1 MFNDKDAFYRRG
13 EFFLD
18 FDYGRDGKPRSP
30 NLYIWWY
37 ATDLGR
43 YRSTSTRTADVE
55 QAKRA
60 LDAHYLKQS
69 RGECV
74 CPACGR
80 PYDTS
85 SGHLVADAIA
95 NYQTLHGDLQSSA
108 EAIRA
113 RLVHVLDYLGT
124 LPNPAVTCEEIDEE
138 WVKGFRKWSLA
149 QPIVGRKKNSDGE
162 WVEGKSR
169 PRAPSTTENSVIQL
183 RAAIQHAK
191 ALRNTTVDPA
201 FKPIQT
207 KTLNRTPRWRPTVQ
221 NMAEMLHYAAESS
234 RRMPLFRYLIA
245 GIGTGARPDAVM
257 ELSTDPRRQ
266 QWDSARQLL
275 NLNPAGRQQTR
286 KYRAHVKAPSV
297 LSLWLDATDGQ
308 FVRTETGPVS
318 SVRSAWD
325 TMREE
330 LKLPQEAT
338 MKSIRRGVATHLRA
352 SGVRP
357 DQVELQLGHRALDP
371 VTELYA
377 PFDPTYLS
385 EAHAALE
392 ELFAELSRIVPQV
405 AWVNLGSLEGKLT
418 NVVPMGLRKV

>member
-18 FDYGRDGKPRSP
+18 FDYGRNGKPRSP

-37 ATDLGR
+37 SAETGR
-43 YRSTSTRTADVE
+43 YHSASTRTADVE

-60 LDAHYLKQS
+60 LDVHYLKQS

-74 CPACGR
+74 CPTCGR
-80 PYDTS
+80 PYDTNR
-85 SGHLVADAIA
+85 GHLVADAIA

-108 EAIRA
+108 EAVRA
-113 RLVHVLDYLGT
+113 RLVHVLDYLDT
-124 LPNPAVTCEEIDEE
+124 LPNPAITCEEVDEE
-138 WVKGFRKWSLA
+138 WVKGFRAWSLR
-149 QPIVGRKKNSDGE
+149 QPIVARKKSKDGE
-162 WVEGKSR
+162 WVAGKSR

-207 KTLNRTPRWRPTVQ
+207 KALNRTPRWRPTVA
-221 NMAEMLHYAAESS
+221 NMAEMLHYATEQPRGHAL
-234 RRMPLFRYLIA
+234 RRFLIA
-245 GIGTGARPDAVM
+245 AIGTGARPDAVM

-266 QWDSARQLL
+266 QWDSPRKLL

-286 KYRAHVKAPSV
+286 KYRAHVKAPAV
-297 LSLWLDATDGQ
+297 LAAWLDETDGQ
-308 FVRTETGPVS
+308 FVRSEDGPVA

-325 TMREE
+325 TMRQA
-330 LKLPQEAT
+330 LRLPQEAT
-338 MKSIRRGVATHLRA
+338 LKSIRRGVATHLRA

-385 EAHAALE
+385 EAHEALE
-392 ELFAELSRIVPQV
+392 ELFTELSRLVPL
-405 AWVNLGSLEGKLT
+405 ALLGSFEGKSA
-418 NVVPMGLRKV
+418 NVVALGAIRK